1 MDTRTI
7 RLAALVLAGFI
18 SDARAVSPKVPA
30 PAPADASQ
38 NACEREML
46 RASRDHNIP
55 INVLYAVSLTETGR
69 GGKLDPFAINVEGK
83 AAFSR
88 TRAEAMD
95 KVARARAQGAKL
107 IDIGCMQINHHF
119 HGAKFGS
126 LADMF
131 EPARNVDYG
140 ARFLIELK
148 QREGS
153 WTKAV
158 ARYHAGPGNLPAQKT
173 YVCSVIRNMVASG
186 LGSWTDNA
194 KSFCM
199 TMEFREH

>member
-1 MDTRTI
+1 MIDRTRLRI
-7 RLAALVLAGFI
+7 AAAILAAFI
-18 SDARAVSPKVPA
+18 SEAHANPGLPDDAA
-30 PAPADASQ
+30 Q

-46 RASRDHNIP
+46 RASRQFNIP
-55 INVLYAVSLTETGR
+55 LNVLYAVSLTETGR

-95 KVARARAQGAKL
+95 RVQRARAGGAKL
-107 IDIGCMQINHHF
+107 IDIGCMQINHYF
-119 HGAKFGS
+119 HGAKFAS
-126 LADMF
+126 LAEMF

-140 ARFLIELK
+140 ARFLIELR

-158 ARYHAGPGNLPAQKT
+158 ARYHAGPNNAPAQKT

-186 LGSWTDNA
+186 LGEWTPNA
-194 KSFCM
+194 RSFCFAM
-199 TMEFREH
+199 K

>member
-1 MDTRTI
+1 MDTKI
-7 RLAALVLAGFI
+7 LRLAALSLAGFI
-18 SDARAVSPKVPA
+18 SDARAASPQA
-30 PAPADASQ
+30 PVPADASQ

-46 RASRDHNIP
+46 RAARARNIP
-55 INVLYAVSLTETGR
+55 VNVLYAVSLTETGR

-186 LGSWTDNA
+186 LGRWTDNA
-194 KSFCM
+194 KSFCL
-199 TMEFREH
+199 TMGFMNH